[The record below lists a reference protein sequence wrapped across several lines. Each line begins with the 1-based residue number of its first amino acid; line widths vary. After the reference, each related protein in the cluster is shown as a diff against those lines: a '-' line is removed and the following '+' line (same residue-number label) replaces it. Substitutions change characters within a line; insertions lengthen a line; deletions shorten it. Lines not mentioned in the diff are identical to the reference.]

1 MILETNK
8 TLRQYVSLFIAVIAY
23 FALHEGAHLLLALY
37 YNVFEQVNFMGLGMQ
52 IAITRE
58 ALSETQF
65 IIFNLVGVVT
75 TLVVGYVLVILTKKI
90 VTFKLKAIKAAFYY
104 VTLAMLFTD
113 CIYLAVLSSFFGGGD
128 LNGIALLFPTE
139 TTAKILFGVIGIINV
154 FIFIKFVY
162 PKYAAAYKE

>member
-1 MILETNK
+1 
-8 TLRQYVSLFIAVIAY
+8 
-23 FALHEGAHLLLALY
+23 
-37 YNVFEQVNFMGLGMQ
+37 MGLGMQ

-65 IIFNLVGVVT
+65 IVFNLGGVVM

-90 VTFKLKAIKAAFYY
+90 VTIKSKAVKAVFYY

-139 TTAKILFGVIGIINV
+139 ATAKMLFGAIGMINV

-162 PKYAAAYKE
+162 PKYVAAYKE

>member
-1 MILETNK
+1 
-8 TLRQYVSLFIAVIAY
+8 
-23 FALHEGAHLLLALY
+23 
-37 YNVFEQVNFMGLGMQ
+37 MGLGMQ
-52 IAITRE
+52 IAINRE

-65 IIFNLVGVVT
+65 IVFNLGGVVT

-90 VTFKLKAIKAAFYY
+90 VMIKSKAVKAVFYY

-113 CIYLAVLSSFFGGGD
+113 CIYLVVLSSFFGGGD

-139 TTAKILFGVIGIINV
+139 TTAKILFGVIGMINV

-162 PKYAAAYKE
+162 PKYADAYKA

>member
-1 MILETNK
+1 M
-8 TLRQYVSLFIAVIAY
+8 A
-23 FALHEGAHLLLALY
+23 
-37 YNVFEQVNFMGLGMQ
+37 
-52 IAITRE
+52 
-58 ALSETQF
+58 
-65 IIFNLVGVVT
+65 

-90 VTFKLKAIKAAFYY
+90 VTFKSKAVKAVFYY

-139 TTAKILFGVIGIINV
+139 TTAKILFVVIGIINI

-162 PKYAAAYKE
+162 PKYVAAYKE